1 MSCGG
6 KLSRQSLHLVLREG
20 RDLYSLRHLDVPNL
34 FYPSTAQALE
44 AEAKS
49 KMTEKLQQNG
59 INKIG
64 AIGRLAGPS
73 IHYQPSTRTANPY
86 KIGHHA
92 PNLKESGISET
103 TAGRLLHWAAIR
115 CLGSVY
121 LRPLASDSNSIF
133 YAESRSLTAMPELNS
148 AKGTAVWPS
157 PYRPRV
163 VQLRGARR
171 AYDPVDHWCW
181 GPLPKPPFFEDKRYE
196 GPLQARF
203 AVVGGTRICV
213 STTTATYAF
222 DTATD
227 KWNKVGDWVLPFT
240 RAEYV
245 PELGLW
251 LGLSSDGGGGPYDLC
266 TLENLSADAGSS
278 PPTVRHIGREFELP
292 EDWWEVTGDL
302 VWLGERRFCIASS
315 FMVENERDEYDSVP
329 VTVFTGVEVL
339 PGGERGLHQ
348 MVKHKAECFVAGFRF
363 VL

>member
-1 MSCGG
+1 M
-6 KLSRQSLHLVLREG
+6 Q
-20 RDLYSLRHLDVPNL
+20 
-34 FYPSTAQALE
+34 
-44 AEAKS
+44 
-49 KMTEKLQQNG
+49 
-59 INKIG
+59 
-64 AIGRLAGPS
+64 
-73 IHYQPSTRTANPY
+73 
-86 KIGHHA
+86 
-92 PNLKESGISET
+92 
-103 TAGRLLHWAAIR
+103 
-115 CLGSVY
+115 
-121 LRPLASDSNSIF
+121 
-133 YAESRSLTAMPELNS
+133 
-148 AKGTAVWPS
+148 
-157 PYRPRV
+157 V